1 MKNLFFTLFV
11 FTLTLGSCSDDND
24 NEQNNSQTI
33 NSELKLI
40 TGSNT
45 SGKVSFTNLLDTSP
59 MTKSLSIM
67 GADSDGTY
75 YDSSSDQLIVAS
87 RTNNRLELYTGL
99 KNAVMNNTDNLSLQF
114 FSTSDFNNAREIA
127 VIGDKIIVTQD
138 QNAANGNVNKL
149 IVYQKNATGFQLLN
163 SYTVDFKL
171 WGIHVEGTTL
181 YAVADL
187 TSDIVI
193 FNNFFANTNGS
204 ISASKRVTIQ
214 GLVRTHGITLS
225 SIDNRLILTD
235 VGSAT
240 SDTDGGLIVINNFST
255 VLGATPNMGT
265 IAMSNQIRVYG
276 SNSKLGNPVDVAYD
290 NVTKNIY
297 VAERLNAGGQVLVFS
312 TPTSNGDATP
322 INSRAELG
330 VASVFLLRK

>member
-1 MKNLFFTLFV
+1 MKNLFLTLLV
-11 FTLTLGSCSDDND
+11 FALTLGACSDDND
-24 NEQNNSQTI
+24 NEQNNFQTT

-45 SGKVSFTNLLDTSP
+45 SGKISFTNLLDSSP
-59 MTKSLSIM
+59 LVKSLSVM
-67 GADSDGTY
+67 GVDSDGTY
-75 YDSSSDQLIVAS
+75 YDSNSDQLIVAS
-87 RTNNRLELYTGL
+87 RTNNRLEMYTGL

-138 QNAANGNVNKL
+138 QNAANGNINKL
-149 IVYQKNATGFQLLN
+149 IVYQKTSTGFQLLN
-163 SYTVDFKL
+163 SYTVDFKV

-204 ISASKRVTIQ
+204 ITASKRVTIE
-214 GLVRTHGITLS
+214 GLVRTHGITVS

-240 SDTDGGLIVINNFST
+240 SDNDGGLIVINNFST
-255 VLGATPNMGT
+255 VLGSTANMGT

-276 SNSKLGNPVDVAYD
+276 PNSKLGNPVDVAYD
-290 NVTKNIY
+290 NMTKKIY
-297 VAERLNAGGQVLVFS
+297 VAERLNAGGQVLVFGY
-312 TPTSNGDATP
+312 PTSNGDAMP
-322 INSRAELG
+322 ITSRAELG
-330 VASVFLLRK
+330 VSSVFLLRK